1 MNLFFKEKLDM
12 LLLDYVDGKNSIW
25 NFIIKFS
32 INYIP
37 YIRNKVQSYKS
48 INRLLFTYYTNYRG
62 Q

>member
-1 MNLFFKEKLDM
+1 MKVLLKENLDM
-12 LLLDYVDGKNSIW
+12 ILLDYVDGEKRIW

-37 YIRNKVQSYKS
+37 YIKNKIQSYES
-48 INRLLFTYYTNYRG
+48 INELLCKYYASYRG

>member
-1 MNLFFKEKLDM
+1 MNLFLKEKLDM
-12 LLLDYVDGKNSIW
+12 LLLDYVDGKNSMW

-48 INRLLFTYYTNYRG
+48 INGLLFTYYASYRG